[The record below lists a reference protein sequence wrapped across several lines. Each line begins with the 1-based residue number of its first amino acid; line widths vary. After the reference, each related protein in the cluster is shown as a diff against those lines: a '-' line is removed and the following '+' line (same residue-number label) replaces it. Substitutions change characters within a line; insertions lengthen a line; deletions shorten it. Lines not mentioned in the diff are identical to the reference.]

1 MSAILGVFGDALPD
15 DEALRRMRAA
25 APARGD
31 DRVDVWRGEGAVL
44 CVGRHEWE
52 CATHLAGERLIAD
65 GGDVVVAADASIYF
79 RHELVRRLDA
89 AGVRAPA
96 DAPAAELV
104 LAAYRAW
111 GADAARALDGDFA
124 FIIWDRRARTVTGAR
139 DLAGKRPL
147 HFAALDGGRTL
158 VVASLASSVVEH
170 PRVWRRLDPVV
181 LAETIAQFWQSGD
194 ETCWVGVRELLAART
209 LAWSPGQEPRV
220 DRHWNPPAF
229 GTARGSFEDGAAE
242 LRELLIAAAAE
253 RMAPEGAGA
262 TAVWLSGGWDSPSVF
277 ASGSEAR
284 RRGIV
289 RGALRPVSISYPEGD
304 PGREDELIASIAS
317 HWNVPV
323 HWIDVDSIP
332 LLGDA
337 AAGAVGRDLPFAHT
351 YEHWNG
357 ALAAASR
364 AVGARV
370 AFDGNGGDQLF
381 QISNVYLA
389 DLLRGGRWRTLAREW
404 REKGLRG
411 GSGTFAQ
418 FAMLPALPLELREAI
433 QDARGRE
440 RADYL
445 ERPIPGW
452 IRRDFARQHDLRG
465 RERSRM
471 PARAERSS
479 WKREAEFYLTAPALP
494 RAFAALSGFALREG
508 VELRSP
514 LYDRR
519 IVEFAC
525 ARPREERSRGR
536 ETKRLLRQAMQGI
549 LPDDVLA
556 PRTHRTGITS
566 AYSDRRMRTE
576 FPLFLE
582 EALREPLLA
591 ELGIVD
597 PAELRR
603 GWIRFLETG
612 ANSLKIPLFL
622 TLQVE
627 LWLRARRPTD
637 SRRSAAMPPT
647 AEIAPDVTLTSHVAG

>member
-1 MSAILGVFGDALPD
+1 
-15 DEALRRMRAA
+15 
-25 APARGD
+25 
-31 DRVDVWRGEGAVL
+31 
-44 CVGRHEWE
+44 
-52 CATHLAGERLIAD
+52 
-65 GGDVVVAADASIYF
+65 
-79 RHELVRRLDA
+79 
-89 AGVRAPA
+89 
-96 DAPAAELV
+96 
-104 LAAYRAW
+104 
-111 GADAARALDGDFA
+111 
-124 FIIWDRRARTVTGAR
+124 
-139 DLAGKRPL
+139 
-147 HFAALDGGRTL
+147 
-158 VVASLASSVVEH
+158 
-170 PRVWRRLDPVV
+170 V

-194 ETCWVGVRELLAART
+194 ETCWVGVRELLSART

-220 DRHWNPPAF
+220 ERHWNPPAF
-229 GTARGSFEDGAAE
+229 GTARGSFEEGAAE
-242 LRELLIAAAAE
+242 LRELLIGAAAE
-253 RMAPEGAGA
+253 RMAPADAGT

-277 ASGSEAR
+277 ASGNEAR

-289 RGALRPVSISYPEGD
+289 RGALRPVSISYPQGD

-317 HWNVPV
+317 HGKAPV
-323 HWIDVDSIP
+323 HWIHVDSIP

-337 AAGAVGRDLPFAHT
+337 VAGAVGRDLPFAHT

-364 AVGARV
+364 VVGARV

-389 DLLRGGRWRTLAREW
+389 DLFRAGRWRTLAREW
-404 REKGLRG
+404 REKGMRG
-411 GSGTFAQ
+411 GVGAFAQ
-418 FAMLPALPLELREAI
+418 LALLPALPLELREAI
-433 QDARGRE
+433 QGARRRE

-445 ERPIPGW
+445 ERPIPAW
-452 IRRDFARQHDLRG
+452 IRRDFARRHDLRG

-471 PARAERSS
+471 PARTVRSA

-525 ARPREERSRGR
+525 ARPREERSRGG
-536 ETKRLLRQAMQGI
+536 ETKRLLRHAMRGL

-556 PRTHRTGITS
+556 PRANRTGITS
-566 AYSDRRMRTE
+566 AYSDRRMRAE
-576 FPLFLE
+576 FPVFLA
-582 EALREPLLA
+582 EALRKPLLA
-591 ELGIVD
+591 ELGVVD

-603 GWIRFLETG
+603 GWTRFLETG

-627 LWLRARRPTD
+627 LWLRSHRPTEP
-637 SRRSAAMPPT
+637 RSSPVPPPT
-647 AEIAPDVTLTSHVAG
+647 AEIARDMTLTSRVDG